1 MSASLC
7 EVGSNKTICID
18 KIFKVESSALAHKSL
33 DAAVHVVVNF
43 DAKVDNKDDN
53 ELLQEW
59 HQRLRQPRIDKD
71 EASKQPC
78 QDISSRAV
86 APPAG
91 SGEAVPCRLCCL
103 LWHQS

>member
-1 MSASLC
+1 M
-7 EVGSNKTICID
+7 
-18 KIFKVESSALAHKSL
+18 
-33 DAAVHVVVNF
+33 HVVVNF

-78 QDISSRAV
+78 QDICSRAV

-91 SGEAVPCRLCCL
+91 SGEAVPSALFASPLPVGGATARELM
-103 LWHQS
+103 S

>member
-1 MSASLC
+1 M
-7 EVGSNKTICID
+7 
-18 KIFKVESSALAHKSL
+18 
-33 DAAVHVVVNF
+33 HVVVNF

-78 QDISSRAV
+78 QDICSRAV

-91 SGEAVPCRLCCL
+91 SGIFVNSRSPETLVPFLEQSAVVFVVYFGIKVD
-103 LWHQS
+103 HHHGSVE